1 MRTQVTKQGVVIP
14 RQMLKGVKEVE
25 IRQENGVIVIVPLAV
40 EDPILEFG
48 KDPIEDG
55 ITDASVNHD
64 KYLY

>member
-1 MRTQVTKQGVVIP
+1 
-14 RQMLKGVKEVE
+14 MLKGVKEVE

-48 KDPIEDG
+48 KDPIEDE